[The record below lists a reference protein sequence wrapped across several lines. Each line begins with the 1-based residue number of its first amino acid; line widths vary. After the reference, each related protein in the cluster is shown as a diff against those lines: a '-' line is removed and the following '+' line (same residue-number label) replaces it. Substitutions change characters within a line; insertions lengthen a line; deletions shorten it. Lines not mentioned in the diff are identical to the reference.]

1 MYDQAEFFRPPHALE
16 FALIEKLL
24 SVDFQGAIELRQQ
37 LQGAT
42 VRTIDAEGSLEFKL
56 QPLRPHAKVK
66 GRIPVEGQYWD
77 GSSYD
82 PANILRPLVHLLIHV
97 KSGYLLELEIYKDD
111 GTTILRPP
119 LAEELEILN
128 R

>member
-1 MYDQAEFFRPPHALE
+1 
-16 FALIEKLL
+16 
-24 SVDFQGAIELRQQ
+24 
-37 LQGAT
+37 
-42 VRTIDAEGSLEFKL
+42 
-56 QPLRPHAKVK
+56 
-66 GRIPVEGQYWD
+66 
-77 GSSYD
+77 
-82 PANILRPLVHLLIHV
+82 LRPLVHLLIHV